1 MKCLCCRK
9 KRYEKNDCPLWKQH
23 SKHGNKNF
31 QPKVGVNVV
40 IVEQCIPP
48 FVATQSQQLKEHE
61 EAKIMSKNSPTKG
74 RRMKWDHEK
83 VIHKKLVSEIQ

>member
-9 KRYEKNDCPLWKQH
+9 KGYQKNDCPLWKQH
-23 SKHGNKNF
+23 LKHGNKNF

-40 IVEQCIPP
+40 IVEQCIPIIPP

-61 EAKIMSKNSPTKG
+61 EAKIMSENSPTKG
-74 RRMKWDHEK
+74 RRMKWDREK
-83 VIHKKLVSEIQ
+83 AKLVSEIQ